1 MRASLL
7 LLFCIAALAGH
18 AQFRND
24 NIAFRTVY
32 INDLCDSLRRNPDRL
47 ILDVRSPGEYS
58 DTSSFA
64 NLNIGRLKGA
74 VNIDVNEVKN
84 RLAEIRAYQHKPVF
98 VICSHSQRSR
108 VCSKLLADSGF
119 THVINVNGAM
129 TEFNL
134 IKNSEVPCVK
144 ELYETSNKFQ
154 LLSPTETGRLLA
166 SGKPLFILDVRSDSA
181 FRGISRDPVV
191 NAQGMIRGSVN
202 IPLSTLQSSLSQVP
216 KGKPVLVV
224 SDFGRDGSLAA
235 KMLTDNGFD
244 DVRVLFNGLNEWIS
258 ASSNA
263 VPERSRFWEQHNRFG
278 LINAIEFDAMMR
290 HSSPLILDVRS
301 ADEFNN
307 KITDRTWRNRGHIRN
322 AINIPAAVLES
333 RISELGNDK
342 DRAVVVY
349 TFNTDP
355 ETIRAANELASKG
368 FSHVYVLTG
377 GIWNLRAK
385 GANTK
390 GLTRLMDWVVDI
402 PAENL

>member
-1 MRASLL
+1 MAA
-7 LLFCIAALAGH
+7 IAGN

-32 INDLCDSLRRNPDRL
+32 INDLCDSLRKNPDRL

-58 DTSSFA
+58 DTSVFA

-144 ELYETSNKFQ
+144 DLYETSNKFQ
-154 LLSPTETGRLLA
+154 LLSPAETGRLLA
-166 SGKPLFILDVRSDSA
+166 GGKPLFILDVRSDSA

-191 NAQGMIRGSVN
+191 NAQGIISGSVN
-202 IPLSTLQSSLSQVP
+202 IPLSMLPSSFAQVP
-216 KGKPVLVV
+216 KNKTILVV
-224 SDFGRDGSLAA
+224 SDFGRDGNLAA

-258 ASSNA
+258 ASSDA
-263 VPERSRFWEQHNRFG
+263 VPERNRFWEQHNRFG

-290 HSSPLILDVRS
+290 HSSPLILDVRT

-307 KITDRTWRNRGHIRN
+307 RITDRTWRNRGHIRN
-322 AINIPAAVLES
+322 AINIPASALES

-385 GANTK
+385 GANIK
-390 GLTRLMDWVVDI
+390 GLARLMDWVVDI

>member
-1 MRASLL
+1 
-7 LLFCIAALAGH
+7 
-18 AQFRND
+18 
-24 NIAFRTVY
+24 
-32 INDLCDSLRRNPDRL
+32 
-47 ILDVRSPGEYS
+47 
-58 DTSSFA
+58 
-64 NLNIGRLKGA
+64 
-74 VNIDVNEVKN
+74 
-84 RLAEIRAYQHKPVF
+84 
-98 VICSHSQRSR
+98 
-108 VCSKLLADSGF
+108 
-119 THVINVNGAM
+119 VINVNGAM